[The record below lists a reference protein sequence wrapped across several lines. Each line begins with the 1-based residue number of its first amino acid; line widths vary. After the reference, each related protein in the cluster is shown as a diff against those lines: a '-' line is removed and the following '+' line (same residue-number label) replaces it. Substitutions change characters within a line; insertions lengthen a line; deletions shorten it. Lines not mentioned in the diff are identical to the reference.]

1 MGGRGSS
8 SGKAGKGSGTSKAG
22 KVRNEKVVLGEGE
35 TPFATFIPSTEVP
48 EGDIFNIAVVKNK
61 DGQYIFKGYIPPA
74 STIKI
79 DQTSQEYQKTLRDYN
94 VHAKFNS
101 DGTVDV
107 TKGGLFTKKRK
118 FKSIDAFEKE
128 ATAKL
133 DGSAAFWQKHID
145 ITEKGIISQLDAE
158 HIKSTINRQKMYATA
173 TTRKQFGTEIS
184 KSMKYPKMRVT
195 AAQQMKARI
204 SVVVDEARKKLKK

>member
-35 TPFATFIPSTEVP
+35 IPFATFTPSTQTP
-48 EGDIFNIAVVKNK
+48 EGSSSNLIVVKNK

-79 DQTSQEYQKTLRDYN
+79 DQTSPEYQRTLRDYN
-94 VHAKFNS
+94 VHAIFNS

-128 ATAKL
+128 VSTRL
-133 DGSAAFWQKHID
+133 DGSAKFWQSSID
-145 ITEKGIISQLDAE
+145 RIEQGIITQLDAE